1 MTHFY
6 QPLDLTMNGS
16 AKGFIATKFN
26 SWYAQQISDE
36 LESGKPLEE
45 IDIKLRLSALKP
57 LHLAWVVDFYRYTT
71 SADGKEIV
79 INGWKSPE
87 IYSPVQNNKG
97 GINKRGSDR

>member
-45 IDIKLRLSALKP
+45 IDIKLRLS
-57 LHLAWVVDFYRYTT
+57 DFYKYTT